1 MVDVGVLSGAG
12 GVLGGEV
19 DVVAVD
25 QDDGFQDE
33 EAVVFSE
40 QSVEEGAC
48 AVGNRGQSRGPLR
61 ARQGE

>member
-1 MVDVGVLSGAG
+1 MADVGVLWGAG

-33 EAVVFSE
+33 EVVVFSE
-40 QSVEEGAC
+40 RSVGEGAC
-48 AVGNRGQSRGPLR
+48 AVGSRGQSRGPLR
-61 ARQGE
+61 VRQGE

>member
-48 AVGNRGQSRGPLR
+48 AAGNRGQSRGPPR